1 MNALLLF
8 LALGILYL
16 ANAGTDSRLRGEI
29 GEALAALEVEAT
41 ENYNVLPMARR
52 LLDYEYT
59 NPNDTYEPGPNVI
72 SGAMLSGVD
81 FSADTEYGTAVAMK
95 PVILMV
101 LGLLSLFFL
110 NIALCC
116 GSCCLPND
124 HHTEEGHSHDSHEK
138 REEYINHQKL
148 AVFIIE
154 MVLCGIVMV
163 ADCVC
168 YYGYGYIVQGSD
180 DLLEAIDMLTVLF
193 DGTLAYANKLYATDA
208 INFGTYSLGATT
220 SCTGPSPIATQMAT
234 IVTAS
239 DAFTESIKMVLDQVN
254 PLKAYISDG
263 KTYVTD
269 YLVGFSST
277 VVLVIWSFAAV
288 SVVLFVLFRICRS
301 TFGTKL
307 AIAWGQVTML
317 IILIFNMIFMVLTQA
332 LGDFCVN
339 PSYNAVLNAGDGLR
353 PMVQYYAT
361 CVGNDTVRQQVLTAS
376 EQMTL
381 MATTVAIVRSTFGSP
396 CATDANLIGVQLTA
410 ISASTTFVELGNFIS
425 CPKFQAIWFKL
436 INEALCDGLYSGIY
450 SIWVS
455 QFITSFFLFFLI
467 AIASVSYKYFASTDS
482 LVVPD
487 KDPREFKEKT
497 GNEFIDNFNSSG
509 ATTGAHQHKVVNS
522 NGDVEYAADNNE
534 GDISLHKNADD
545 DIL

>member
-1 MNALLLF
+1 MKALLLVLV
-8 LALGILYL
+8 LAVLC
-16 ANAGTDSRLRGEI
+16 NASVDGKLRDT
-29 GEALAALEVEAT
+29 EAIALEVEAS
-41 ENYNVLPMARR
+41 ENYYELPLARR
-52 LLDYEYT
+52 LMEYEYA
-59 NPNDTYEPGPNVI
+59 NPNDTYEPGPNVVN
-72 SGAMLSGVD
+72 GAQLSGVD
-81 FSADTEYGTAVAMK
+81 FSADAEYGTAVAMK

-101 LGLLSLFFL
+101 LGLLSLLFL

-116 GSCCLPND
+116 GSCCMPND
-124 HHTEEGHSHDSHEK
+124 HHTEEGHGHDSHEK
-138 REEYINHQKL
+138 REEYINHQRW

-168 YYGYGYIVQGSD
+168 YYGYGYIIQGSD
-180 DLLEAIDMLTVLF
+180 DLLEAIDMLIVLF
-193 DGTLAYANKLYATDA
+193 DGIIAYANKLHLTDA
-208 INFGTYSLGATT
+208 INFATYSLGATT
-220 SCTGPSPIATQMAT
+220 TCTGPSPIATQMAS

-239 DAFTESIKMVLDQVN
+239 DAFTENIVAVIDKVT
-254 PLKAYISDG
+254 PLKAYINDG
-263 KTYVTD
+263 QTYVND
-269 YLVGFSST
+269 YLVGFSQT

-288 SVVLFVLFRICRS
+288 SVVLFVLFRICQS
-301 TFGTKL
+301 TFGTKF
-307 AIAWGQVTML
+307 AIGWGQVTML

-361 CVGNDTVRQQVLTAS
+361 CVGNDTVRQQVISAS

-381 MATTVAIVRSTFGSP
+381 MATTVAQVRSASGSP
-396 CATDANLIGVQLTA
+396 CASDANLIGVQMTA
-410 ISASTTFVELGNFIS
+410 ISASATFVALDNFIS

-467 AIASVSYKYFASTDS
+467 ATASVSYKYFASTDS

-487 KDPREFKEKT
+487 NEKYKKVEKT
-497 GNEFIDNFNSSG
+497 GNDFIDNYNNSG
-509 ATTGAHQHKVVNS
+509 ATTGAHMQKVVN
-522 NGDVEYAADNNE
+522 DD
-534 GDISLHKNADD
+534 GDIEYNNDPESDMHNKRAEDD
-545 DIL
+545 DVL